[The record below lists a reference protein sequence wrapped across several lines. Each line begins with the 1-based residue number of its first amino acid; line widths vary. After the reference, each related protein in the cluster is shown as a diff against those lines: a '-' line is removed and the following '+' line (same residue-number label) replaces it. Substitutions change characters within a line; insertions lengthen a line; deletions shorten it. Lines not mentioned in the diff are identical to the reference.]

1 MIKGQVLACPFQYS
15 EHRIFRVMMTETRK
29 IDVAGQFSIGGNSR
43 FVLIAG
49 PCAIESE
56 AMTMQ
61 VAAELKQICADLGI
75 HLIFKSSFD
84 KANRSSVKSPR
95 GLGMEKGLQILKRVK
110 TELNLPIVTDVHE
123 TWQCA
128 PVAEVADMLQIPA
141 FLSRQTDLLVAA
153 ANTGKIVNVK
163 KGQFMAPWDM
173 KNVIDKLSDSGNEN
187 ILLCER
193 GSSFGYNNLIVDM
206 TGLVEMRSYGFPVVF
221 DATHAVQKP
230 GGQGTST
237 GGNREMVPYLMRA
250 ALAVG
255 VDAIFAEVHP
265 DPDHAF
271 SDGPNQIHL
280 SNIRKILEQA
290 VAIDDLVKGSRETKG
305 ERNDDGS
312 KSLALSELQPKTT
325 NHKPQIKLFLTDVD
339 GVLTDAGMY
348 YSENGDELKKFN
360 THDGMGLQLI
370 RQLGVKTGII
380 TSENTKMVERR
391 FSKLKLDYLYQGKRE
406 GGKLA
411 AAKEICEK
419 EGILLSEVAYIGDDI
434 NCLELLS
441 NVGWAACPANA
452 LDAVKNIPG
461 IVQMK
466 KNGGEGCVR
475 EFVEMIIKR
484 QNI

>member
-1 MIKGQVLACPFQYS
+1 MITNT
-15 EHRIFRVMMTETRK
+15 HK
-29 IDVAGQFSIGGNSR
+29 INILNRFDIGGNNR

-49 PCAIESE
+49 PCAIETE
-56 AMTMQ
+56 EMTMM
-61 VAAELKQICADLGI
+61 VAAKLKEICNELNI

-95 GLGMEKGLQILKRVK
+95 GLGMERGLQILQRVK
-110 TELNLPIVTDVHE
+110 TELDLPIVTDVHE

-153 ANTGKIVNVK
+153 AHTGKIVNVK

-173 KNVIDKLSDSGNEN
+173 KNVIDKLRDSGNEN

-193 GSSFGYNNLIVDM
+193 GSSFGYNNLVVDM

-271 SDGPNQIHL
+271 SDGPNQIYL
-280 SNIRKILEQA
+280 SDIKEILQQAIAIDNITKQLTASSEQQA
-290 VAIDDLVKGSRETKG
+290 VNSKQPTQ
-305 ERNDDGS
+305 NDQLPS
-312 KSLALSELQPKTT
+312 K
-325 NHKPQIKLFLTDVD
+325 IKLLLTDVD

-348 YSENGDELKKFN
+348 YSEAGDELKKFN

-370 RQLGVKTGII
+370 RAKGIKTGII
-380 TSENTKMVERR
+380 TSEDTKLVERR
-391 FSKLKLDYLYQGKRE
+391 FHKLKLDYLYQGKRE

-411 AAKEICEK
+411 SVKEICEK
-419 EGILLSEVAYIGDDI
+419 EGIALSEVAYIGDDV
-434 NCLELLS
+434 NCFELLS
-441 NVGWAACPANA
+441 SVGMAACPADA
-452 LDAVKNIPG
+452 LDAIKNIPG
-461 IVQMK
+461 IIQMK
-466 KNGGEGCVR
+466 KKGGEGCVR
-475 EFVEMIIKR
+475 EFVEMIM
-484 QNI
+484 NSYC

>member
-1 MIKGQVLACPFQYS
+1 MITNT
-15 EHRIFRVMMTETRK
+15 HK
-29 IDVAGQFSIGGNSR
+29 INILNRFDIGGNNR

-49 PCAIESE
+49 PCAIETE
-56 AMTMQ
+56 EMTMM
-61 VAAELKQICADLGI
+61 VAAKLKEICNELNI

-95 GLGMEKGLQILKRVK
+95 GLGMERGLQILQRVK
-110 TELNLPIVTDVHE
+110 TELDLPIVTDVHE

-153 ANTGKIVNVK
+153 AHTGKIINVK

-173 KNVIDKLSDSGNEN
+173 KNVIDKLRDSGNEN

-193 GSSFGYNNLIVDM
+193 GSSFGYNNLVVDM

-271 SDGPNQIHL
+271 SDGPNQIYL
-280 SNIRKILEQA
+280 SDIKEILQQAIAIDNITKQLTASSEQQA
-290 VAIDDLVKGSRETKG
+290 VNSKQPAQ
-305 ERNDDGS
+305 NDQLSS
-312 KSLALSELQPKTT
+312 K
-325 NHKPQIKLFLTDVD
+325 IKLLLTDVD

-348 YSENGDELKKFN
+348 YSETGDELKKFN

-370 RQLGVKTGII
+370 RAKGIKTGII
-380 TSENTKMVERR
+380 TSEDTKLVERR
-391 FSKLKLDYLYQGKRE
+391 FHKLKLDYLYQGKRE

-411 AAKEICEK
+411 SVKEICEK
-419 EGILLSEVAYIGDDI
+419 EGIALSEVAYIGDDV
-434 NCLELLS
+434 NCFELLS
-441 NVGWAACPANA
+441 SVGMAACPADA
-452 LDAVKNIPG
+452 LDAIKNIPG
-461 IVQMK
+461 IVLMK
-466 KNGGEGCVR
+466 KKGGEGCVR
-475 EFVEMIIKR
+475 EFVEMIM
-484 QNI
+484 NSYC

>member
-1 MIKGQVLACPFQYS
+1 MLETKKINVL
-15 EHRIFRVMMTETRK
+15 
-29 IDVAGQFSIGGNSR
+29 DQFYIGGNSR

-56 AMTMQ
+56 EMTLS
-61 VAAELKQICADLGI
+61 VAAKLKEICEELNI

-95 GLGMEKGLQILKRVK
+95 GVGIKRGLEILQKVK
-110 TELNLPIVTDVHE
+110 SELNLPIVTDVHE
-123 TWQCA
+123 NWQCA
-128 PVAEVADMLQIPA
+128 EVAKVADMLQIPA

-173 KNVIDKLSDSGNEN
+173 KNVVDKLRDSGNEN
-187 ILLCER
+187 ICLCER
-193 GSSFGYNNLIVDM
+193 GTSFGYNNLVVDM

-230 GGQGTST
+230 GGQGTTT

-265 DPDHAF
+265 DPEHAF

-280 SNIRKILEQA
+280 SNIREILIQA
-290 VAIDDLVKGSRETKG
+290 IAIDNVIKNIPSDSSCRDEACLASNLASNLVS
-305 ERNDDGS
+305 N
-312 KSLALSELQPKTT
+312 PKDI
-325 NHKPQIKLFLTDVD
+325 PQIKLLLTDVD

-348 YSENGDELKKFN
+348 YTESGDEMKKFN

-370 RQLGVKTGII
+370 RSKGIKTGII
-380 TSENTKMVERR
+380 TSENTMMVERR
-391 FSKLKLDYLYQGKRE
+391 FQKLKLDYLYQGKRE
-406 GGKLA
+406 GGKLTSA
-411 AAKEICEK
+411 LEICEK
-419 EGILLSEVAYIGDDI
+419 EGISIKEVAYIGDDI

-441 NVGWAACPANA
+441 AVGLAACPANA
-452 LDAVKNIPG
+452 LDAVKNIPN
-461 IVQMK
+461 IIHLSK
-466 KNGGEGCVR
+466 SGGAGCVR
-475 EFVEMIIKR
+475 EFVEQIIR
-484 QNI
+484 QLKI

>member
-1 MIKGQVLACPFQYS
+1 MLETHKINVLNRF
-15 EHRIFRVMMTETRK
+15 
-29 IDVAGQFSIGGNSR
+29 DIGGNNR
-43 FVLIAG
+43 FVLLAG
-49 PCAIESE
+49 PCAIETE
-56 AMTMQ
+56 EMTMQ
-61 VAAELKQICADLGI
+61 VARTLKEICSELGV

-95 GLGMEKGLQILKRVK
+95 GVGLERGLQILQRVK
-110 TELNLPIVTDVHE
+110 TELDLPIVTDVHE

-128 PVAEVADMLQIPA
+128 EVAKVADMLQIPA

-153 ANTGKIVNVK
+153 AKTGKIVNVK

-173 KNVIDKLSDSGNEN
+173 KNVVDKLRDSGNEN

-193 GSSFGYNNLIVDM
+193 GSSFGYNNLVVDM

-280 SNIRKILEQA
+280 SKIREILEQA
-290 VAIDDLVKGSRETKG
+290 IAIDNITKG
-305 ERNDDGS
+305 ITNNQPTVNSQQSTVINE
-312 KSLALSELQPKTT
+312 KSTAK
-325 NHKPQIKLFLTDVD
+325 KIKLLLTDVD

-348 YSENGDELKKFN
+348 YSESGDELKKFN

-370 RQLGVKTGII
+370 REKGIKTGII
-380 TSENTKMVERR
+380 TSENTKLVERR
-391 FSKLKLDYLYQGKRE
+391 FQKLKLDFLYQGKRD

-411 AAKEICEK
+411 SVKEICEK
-419 EGILLSEVAYIGDDI
+419 EGISLAEVAYIGDDV
-434 NCLELLS
+434 NCFELLS
-441 NVGWAACPANA
+441 SVGLAACPADA
-452 LDAVKNIPG
+452 LDRVKNIPG
-461 IVQMK
+461 IIQMK
-466 KNGGEGCVR
+466 KKGGEGCVR
-475 EFVEMIIKR
+475 EFVEIILNKTS
-484 QNI
+484 NL

>member
-1 MIKGQVLACPFQYS
+1 MSFSVFSKLKIAHTHTVA
-15 EHRIFRVMMTETRK
+15 MTATKK
-29 IDVAGQFSIGGNSR
+29 INVANRFEIGGNNR

-49 PCAIESE
+49 PCAIETE
-56 AMTMQ
+56 EMTMQ
-61 VAAELKQICADLGI
+61 VAASLKEICHDLGI

-84 KANRSSVKSPR
+84 KANRTSVKAPR
-95 GLGMEKGLQILKRVK
+95 GVGMERGLEILQRVK
-110 TELNLPIVTDVHE
+110 TELNLPVITDVHE
-123 TWQCA
+123 SWQCE
-128 PVAEVADMLQIPA
+128 PVAKVADMLQIPA

-153 ANTGKIVNVK
+153 AKTGKIVNVK

-173 KNVIDKLSDSGNEN
+173 KNVVEKLRDSGTEQ

-193 GSSFGYNNLIVDM
+193 GSSFGYNNLVVDM
-206 TGLVEMRSYGFPVVF
+206 TGLVEMRSYGYPVVF

-280 SNIRKILEQA
+280 SNIRKILEEA
-290 VAIDDLVKGSRETKG
+290 VAIDDLIKGNKETTRQGDK
-305 ERNDDGS
+305 ETQNS
-312 KSLALSELQPKTT
+312 KLKTQ
-325 NHKPQIKLFLTDVD
+325 NSKHEIKLFLTDVD

-370 RQLGVKTGII
+370 RQKGIKTGII
-380 TSENTKMVERR
+380 TSENTMMVERR
-391 FSKLKLDYLYQGKRE
+391 FNKLKLDYLYQGKRE

-411 AAKEICEK
+411 SALEICEK
-419 EGILLSEVAYIGDDI
+419 EGITLQNVAYIGDDI

-441 NVGWAACPANA
+441 NVGLAACPANA
-452 LDAVKNIPG
+452 LDAVKQIPG
-461 IVQMK
+461 IVRMNK
-466 KNGGEGCVR
+466 KGGEGCVR
-475 EFVEMIIKR
+475 EFIEMIINKMEK
-484 QNI
+484 

>member
-1 MIKGQVLACPFQYS
+1 ML
-15 EHRIFRVMMTETRK
+15 ETAK
-29 IDVAGQFSIGGNSR
+29 INVRGQFEIGGRQR

-49 PCAIESE
+49 PCAIETE
-56 AMTMQ
+56 EMTMQ
-61 VAAELKQICADLGI
+61 VAHTLKNICQELGI

-84 KANRSSVKSPR
+84 KANRSSVNSPR
-95 GLGMEKGLQILKRVK
+95 GVGIERGLQILQRVK

-123 TWQCA
+123 PWQCA
-128 PVAEVADMLQIPA
+128 QVAQVADVLQIPA

-153 ANTGKIVNVK
+153 AKTGKIVNVK

-173 KNVIDKLSDSGNEN
+173 KNVVTKLQESGNEN

-193 GSSFGYNNLIVDM
+193 GTSFGYNNLVVDM
-206 TGLVEMRSYGFPVVF
+206 AGLVEMRQLGYPVVF

-265 DPDHAF
+265 DPDNAF
-271 SDGPNQIHL
+271 SDGPNQIYL
-280 SNIRKILEQA
+280 SKIKDILRQA
-290 VAIDDLVKGSRETKG
+290 IAIDDVVK
-305 ERNDDGS
+305 N
-312 KSLALSELQPKTT
+312 SLPSDSCEMDTLAISDYAVRADLST
-325 NHKPQIKLFLTDVD
+325 IKLFLTDVD

-370 RQLGVKTGII
+370 RAKGIKTGIV
-380 TSENTKMVERR
+380 TSENTQMVERR
-391 FSKLKLDYLYQGKRE
+391 YNKLKLDYLYQGKRE

-411 AAKEICEK
+411 AALEICEK
-419 EGILLSEVAYIGDDI
+419 EGISIKEVAYVGDDV
-434 NCLELLS
+434 NCLDLLS
-441 NVGWAACPANA
+441 AVGLAACPAS
-452 LDAVKNIPG
+452 AVSAIKQIPNILHLT
-461 IVQMK
+461 K
-466 KNGGEGCVR
+466 KGGEGCVR
-475 EFVEMIIKR
+475 EFIELIMSG
-484 QNI
+484 QYS

>member
-1 MIKGQVLACPFQYS
+1 
-15 EHRIFRVMMTETRK
+15 MTTTRK
-29 IDVAGQFSIGGNSR
+29 INVQNRFDIGGNNR

-56 AMTMQ
+56 EMTMQ
-61 VAAELKQICADLGI
+61 VAAELKQICLDLGI

-84 KANRSSVKSPR
+84 KANRSSVKAPR
-95 GLGMEKGLQILKRVK
+95 GLGMERGLQILQRVK
-110 TELNLPIVTDVHE
+110 TELQLPIVTDVHE
-123 TWQCA
+123 SWHCT

-141 FLSRQTDLLVAA
+141 FLSRQTDLLIAA
-153 ANTGKIVNVK
+153 AKTGKIVNVK

-173 KNVIDKLSDSGNEN
+173 KNVIDKLRDSGNEN

-193 GSSFGYNNLIVDM
+193 GSCFGYNNLVVDM

-271 SDGPNQIHL
+271 SDGPNQIYL
-280 SNIRKILEQA
+280 SKIREILEQA
-290 VAIDDLVKGSRETKG
+290 ILIDNITK
-305 ERNDDGS
+305 NIS
-312 KSLALSELQPKTT
+312 STPKTQDQSLQFSNVEPKLT
-325 NHKPQIKLFLTDVD
+325 SRKTIENKASEIKLLLTDVD

-348 YSENGDELKKFN
+348 YSENGDEIKKFN

-370 RQLGVKTGII
+370 QQKGIKTGII
-380 TSENTKMVERR
+380 TSEDTKMVERR
-391 FSKLKLDYLYQGKRE
+391 FKKLKLDYLYQGKRE

-411 AAKEICEK
+411 SALEICKK
-419 EGILLSEVAYIGDDI
+419 EGITLANVAYVGDDV

-441 NVGWAACPANA
+441 NVGLAACPANA
-452 LDAVKNIPG
+452 LEAIKQIPG
-461 IVQMK
+461 IIQLNK
-466 KNGGEGCVR
+466 KGGEGCVR
-475 EFVEMIIKR
+475 EFTEMILK
-484 QNI
+484 QTNGVSEQ

>member
-1 MIKGQVLACPFQYS
+1 MV
-15 EHRIFRVMMTETRK
+15 ETRK
-29 IDVAGQFSIGGNSR
+29 INVLNRFDIGGNNR

-56 AMTMQ
+56 EMTME
-61 VAAELKQICADLGI
+61 VAAKLKEICSELGI

-84 KANRSSVKSPR
+84 KANRTSVKAPR
-95 GLGMEKGLQILKRVK
+95 GVGIERGLQILQRVK
-110 TELNLPIVTDVHE
+110 TELNLPIITDVHE
-123 TWQCA
+123 SWQCTE
-128 PVAEVADMLQIPA
+128 VAKVADMLQIPA

-153 ANTGKIVNVK
+153 AKTGKIVNVK

-173 KNVIDKLSDSGNEN
+173 KNVIDKLRDSGNEN

-193 GSSFGYNNLIVDM
+193 GSSFGYNNLVVDM

-271 SDGPNQIHL
+271 SDGPNQLHL
-280 SNIRKILEQA
+280 SKIREILEQA
-290 VAIDDLVKGSRETKG
+290 IAIDNITKQLAVSN
-305 ERNDDGS
+305 EQLSVSS
-312 KSLALSELQPKTT
+312 KQQAVNTKLQSK
-325 NHKPQIKLFLTDVD
+325 IKLLLTDVD

-348 YSENGDELKKFN
+348 YSEAGDELKKFN

-370 RQLGVKTGII
+370 REKGIKTGII
-380 TSENTKMVERR
+380 TSENTKLVERR
-391 FSKLKLDYLYQGKRE
+391 FQKLKLDYLYQGKRE

-411 AAKEICEK
+411 SVKEICEK
-419 EGILLSEVAYIGDDI
+419 EGITLAEVAYIGDDV
-434 NCLELLS
+434 NCFELLS
-441 NVGWAACPANA
+441 SVGLAACPADA
-452 LDAVKNIPG
+452 LDVIKNIPG
-461 IVQMK
+461 IIQMK
-466 KNGGEGCVR
+466 KKGGEGCVR
-475 EFVEMIIKR
+475 EFVEMIINR
-484 QNI
+484 YC

>member
-1 MIKGQVLACPFQYS
+1 VIPGYLIKEMIETQKINVLNRF
-15 EHRIFRVMMTETRK
+15 
-29 IDVAGQFSIGGNSR
+29 DIGGNNR

-49 PCAIESE
+49 PCAIETE
-56 AMTMQ
+56 EMTME
-61 VAAELKQICADLGI
+61 VARTLKEICGELGI

-95 GLGMEKGLQILKRVK
+95 GVGMERGLQILQRVK
-110 TELNLPIVTDVHE
+110 TELDLPIVTDVHE

-128 PVAEVADMLQIPA
+128 EVAKVADMLQIPA

-153 ANTGKIVNVK
+153 AKTGKIVNVK

-173 KNVIDKLSDSGNEN
+173 KNVVDKLRDSGNEN

-206 TGLVEMRSYGFPVVF
+206 TGLVEMRNYGFPVVF

-250 ALAVG
+250 ALAIG

-271 SDGPNQIHL
+271 SDGPNQLYL
-280 SNIRKILEQA
+280 SGIREILEQA
-290 VAIDDLVKGSRETKG
+290 IAIDNITKQLAVS
-305 ERNDDGS
+305 S
-312 KSLALSELQPKTT
+312 KLQTVSKKLPTISYQLPTK
-325 NHKPQIKLFLTDVD
+325 IKLLLTDVD
-339 GVLTDAGMY
+339 GVLTDSGMY
-348 YSENGDELKKFN
+348 YSEAGDELKKFN
-360 THDGMGLQLI
+360 THDGMGLQLVKAKGI
-370 RQLGVKTGII
+370 KTGIV
-380 TSENTKMVERR
+380 TSENTKLVERR
-391 FSKLKLDYLYQGKRE
+391 FQKLKLDYLRQGKRE

-411 AAKEICEK
+411 SVKEICEK
-419 EGILLSEVAYIGDDI
+419 EGITLAEVAYIGDDV
-434 NCLELLS
+434 NCFELLS
-441 NVGWAACPANA
+441 AVGLAACPADA
-452 LDAVKNIPG
+452 LDTIKNISG

-466 KNGGEGCVR
+466 KKGGEGCVR
-475 EFVEMIIKR
+475 EFVEMIM
-484 QNI
+484 NNY

>member
-1 MIKGQVLACPFQYS
+1 
-15 EHRIFRVMMTETRK
+15 MTETRK
-29 IDVAGQFSIGGNSR
+29 VNVLNKFDIGGNNR

-56 AMTMQ
+56 EMTLQ
-61 VAAELKQICADLGI
+61 VAAELKNICNELGI

-84 KANRSSVKSPR
+84 KANRTSVKAPR
-95 GLGMEKGLQILKRVK
+95 GVGMERGLQILQRVK
-110 TELNLPIVTDVHE
+110 TELDLPIITDVHE

-128 PVAEVADMLQIPA
+128 MVAQVADMLQIPA

-153 ANTGKIVNVK
+153 AKTGKIVNVK

-173 KNVIDKLSDSGNEN
+173 KNVIDKLLDSGNEN

-193 GSSFGYNNLIVDM
+193 GTSFGYNNLVVDM

-271 SDGPNQIHL
+271 SDGPNQIYL
-280 SNIRKILEQA
+280 SKIREILEQA
-290 VAIDDLVKGSRETKG
+290 IMIDNITKGIQNQESIINKQDAKIPNTKRET
-305 ERNDDGS
+305 RN
-312 KSLALSELQPKTT
+312 
-325 NHKPQIKLFLTDVD
+325 IKLFLTDVD

-370 RQLGVKTGII
+370 RQHGIKTGII
-380 TSENTKMVERR
+380 TSENTKMVIRR
-391 FSKLKLDYLYQGKRE
+391 FKKLKLDYLYQGKRE

-411 AAKEICEK
+411 SVKEICEK
-419 EGILLSEVAYIGDDI
+419 EGISLAEVAYIGDDI

-441 NVGWAACPANA
+441 NVGFAACPANA
-452 LDAVKNIPG
+452 LDAIKNIPG
-461 IVQMK
+461 IIQMNK
-466 KNGGEGCVR
+466 KGGEGCVR
-475 EFVEMIIKR
+475 EFIELILR
-484 QNI
+484 PLNS